1 MEEQLVQQILN
12 APGYAE
18 LIDEM
23 FWEHT
28 ARGNPMQYHGWGV
41 VSEKTSRTLADTY
54 VMLAA
59 LREKGIRA
67 HSWA

>member
-28 ARGNPMQYHGWGV
+28 ARGN
-41 VSEKTSRTLADTY
+41 L
-54 VMLAA
+54 MLAA